1 MTIYKQSTV
10 ADSQL
15 FSGSGDTTMDALG
28 LSIGSSM
35 SEIISSY
42 VERLSGS
49 TGNNAVEQTTFFY
62 RLTGNR
68 DKIENDK
75 HWQTFV
81 AGGEYANEP
90 VTGIFNEVAFAD
102 HYHDEL
108 NPYSLRETKENNTLE
123 TQNPSYIL
131 AQPRINHYY
140 PKYQEYIEDLTTVTE
155 IPNAYILTNDPIR
168 TRRKDLKRE
177 LNFELPNG
185 KIEINQTSSLQE
197 NLLFASQEA
206 YDKMSDLQSNFGL
219 LPNYVDFEFTFD
231 SIGDFTRTAVENNY
245 THRFIK
251 ILKNT
256 FLGQDRAPRTSEA
269 QFIISSREI
278 GTDGTP
284 VEAQENVTVTIA
296 DVFDILDYS
305 LRSYNTETDNFQY
318 LLDDSLYAKSEYDKK
333 SVRRYEK
340 SIPTLKQLNAANKLL
355 QEDSFQETFRD
366 DPLRVSQKY
375 NETIAYRIEK
385 IGGPPTGD
393 AQTQQTIQN
402 FWFMNLAE
410 VEDFKYVDSQ
420 ISYGNSYTYNI
431 YKYVL
436 VAGISYQ
443 YSNLVLS
450 NTIAKLGSQ
459 WCLEMFEA
467 STGTPTAPIF
477 DDSNLLETDLAT
489 GAQIK
494 SKDRYLADFQLDVIP
509 SVKIIEVPL
518 LSKQIDILDAP
529 TNQVGVA
536 PFYLL
541 DDSQTI
547 GFNVRYETVISR
559 LFPTTIGADEA
570 EYKIN
575 YLNSYDLLDDEEFDT
590 ESVSKPITLQIYKL
604 NQKPN
609 SLDDFEGNLMATKSL
624 KMLNH
629 DAVFAN
635 TTIYDR
641 INANTKYYYLFRI
654 INEVESPGY
663 ASVVIEAEMVSD
675 GGYKF
680 ANFESFF
687 PEQLGEKTFSRTT
700 EQFKKLIN
708 LIPNIKNFVVNEE
721 NADFSNEAET
731 EIQNVTFGAN
741 GEDLVWNKKFKIRL
755 TSRKTGKQLDLN
767 LTYKLDGE

>member
-1 MTIYKQSTV
+1 
-10 ADSQL
+10 
-15 FSGSGDTTMDALG
+15 
-28 LSIGSSM
+28 
-35 SEIISSY
+35 
-42 VERLSGS
+42 
-49 TGNNAVEQTTFFY
+49 
-62 RLTGNR
+62 
-68 DKIENDK
+68 
-75 HWQTFV
+75 
-81 AGGEYANEP
+81 
-90 VTGIFNEVAFAD
+90 
-102 HYHDEL
+102 
-108 NPYSLRETKENNTLE
+108 
-123 TQNPSYIL
+123 
-131 AQPRINHYY
+131 
-140 PKYQEYIEDLTTVTE
+140 
-155 IPNAYILTNDPIR
+155 
-168 TRRKDLKRE
+168 
-177 LNFELPNG
+177 
-185 KIEINQTSSLQE
+185 
-197 NLLFASQEA
+197 
-206 YDKMSDLQSNFGL
+206 
-219 LPNYVDFEFTFD
+219 
-231 SIGDFTRTAVENNY
+231 
-245 THRFIK
+245 
-251 ILKNT
+251 
-256 FLGQDRAPRTSEA
+256 
-269 QFIISSREI
+269 
-278 GTDGTP
+278 
-284 VEAQENVTVTIA
+284 
-296 DVFDILDYS
+296 
-305 LRSYNTETDNFQY
+305 
-318 LLDDSLYAKSEYDKK
+318 
-333 SVRRYEK
+333 
-340 SIPTLKQLNAANKLL
+340 LKQLNAANKIL
-355 QEDSFQETFRD
+355 QEDSFQKTFTD
-366 DPLRVSQKY
+366 NPLKVTEKY

-402 FWFMNLAE
+402 FWFMNLQKVA
-410 VEDFKYVDSQ
+410 DFKYVDSQ
-420 ISYGNSYTYNI
+420 VSYGNSYTYNI

-477 DDSNLLETDLAT
+477 DDSNLLDTDLAT

-518 LSKQIDILDAP
+518 LTKQIDILDAP
-529 TNQVGVA
+529 TNQVGVT

-547 GFNVRYETVISR
+547 GFNIRYETVISR

-570 EYKIN
+570 EYKTN